1 MSINIIERPQ
11 NDSELFIFRYPLLN
25 NTMQMGTTL
34 VVHEN
39 EAAVLVKNAKVC
51 DVYIK
56 GEHKL
61 SPETMPIL
69 TKHLSLKKH
78 DTFTCDVYFVSLFTY
93 QNMKWAMVNSMVL
106 RDNTFGSVAIKA
118 SGNFSFKVFNV
129 QLFMKNLFGKITEFN
144 DEDISSYLRN
154 LIVNGIMDTI
164 TNTRITALDFY
175 TNYPKFTLQNYRE
188 VINRFNA
195 CGLVLSSLE
204 VEDVVIP
211 EEVDKLLKAKILEH
225 ANLTPENIVDG
236 KVVTDGSSMISVSN
250 GLPVNHP
257 INAGTLMS
265 SEMKKMFNMVQDLT
279 ITCIHCGATIAK
291 NFKYCPQCGKEN
303 KETIKECPKCHNI
316 VAFKAKFCPD
326 CGTELFDKDKVVICN
341 NCGRIIKDHEKF
353 CPDCGKPV

>member
-1 MSINIIERPQ
+1 MSINIVERPM

-25 NTMQMGTTL
+25 NKMEMGTTIA
-34 VVHEN
+34 VHDN
-39 EAAVLVKNAKVC
+39 EAAVLVKNGKVF
-51 DVYIK
+51 DVYPK

-61 SPETMPIL
+61 SPETMPLL

-93 QNMKWAMVNSMVL
+93 QNLKWAMINDMVV
-106 RDNTFGSVAIKA
+106 RDNTFGSVSIKA
-118 SGNFSFKVFNV
+118 SGNFSFRIFNV
-129 QLFMKNLFGKITEFN
+129 SLFMTNLFGKITEFN

-175 TNYPKFTLQNYRE
+175 TNYPKFSLQNYRE
-188 VINRFNA
+188 VINKFNA
-195 CGLVLSSLE
+195 CGLILSALE

-211 EEVDKLLKAKILEH
+211 EEVEKLLKAKILEH

-236 KVVTDGSSMISVSN
+236 KVVTDGTALIGGN

-257 INAGTLMS
+257 VNAGTLMS

-279 ITCIHCGATIAK
+279 VTCVHCGAEIAK
-291 NFKYCPQCGKEN
+291 NFKFCPQCGKEN

-326 CGTELFDKDKVVICN
+326 CGTELFDKDKVIICN

-353 CPDCGKPV
+353 CPDCGRPV